1 MKRVVFILTLAF
13 VSMCAINTAK
23 AQNVITQETYEV
35 SVESQQIEDET
46 PLVEEVVV
54 IKEEVAVESTL
65 IGEEAPTVNHHHKS
79 TGGYKTG
86 LTSITPGQII
96 MILIALF
103 FFYLAITKRFE
114 PLLLLPLA
122 FGILI
127 ANIPGANLS
136 AYDVFVSNDPTTG
149 DPVERWGLLKFLYSG
164 ILNVIYPPMIFLCI
178 GSMTDFGPLIAN
190 PRTAFIGLGG
200 QLGIFVAFGGA
211 FFLLG
216 TDTGEGLPWLT
227 SVINGFDPSFVGFNL
242 GEAASIGIIGS
253 SDGPTSIFA
262 ASMMAP
268 QILSTVAIAA
278 FSYMALVPFIQPPI
292 MNLLTTEKERVV
304 VMPEPSK
311 VTKAQKIFF
320 PIILTII
327 VLLLVPA
334 AGTLVGMFMLGN
346 LIRESGVTGRFL
358 DTLQNA
364 FLNILTLLVAVS
376 IGSSARADYFL
387 TTTTLIVIFLGLIA
401 FAFGTVGGI
410 LIAKLLYYTTGGKVN
425 PLIGNS
431 GVSAMPMAA
440 RISQKLGQRYNPQNH
455 LLMHAMGPIVSS
467 TIASAIVAG
476 IFIALAAG

>member
-1 MKRVVFILTLAF
+1 MKRIVFILTLAF
-13 VSMCAINTAK
+13 VSMCATSIIK
-23 AQNVITQETYEV
+23 AQDIDIQKDNNESIITGLLAEEIQG
-35 SVESQQIEDET
+35 VEG
-46 PLVEEVVV
+46 
-54 IKEEVAVESTL
+54 VAVIENKAAATQSAGDKIESTSFL
-65 IGEEAPTVNHHHKS
+65 DYTIW
-79 TGGYKTG
+79 GYKVG
-86 LTSITPGQII
+86 LTSLTLGKAI
-96 MILIALF
+96 MILIAMF
-103 FFYLAITKRFE
+103 FFYLSIVNRFE

-136 AYDVFVSNDPTTG
+136 AYDFFTTSNPTTG
-149 DPVERWGLLKFLYSG
+149 ESVERLGLLNFLYGG
-164 ILNVIYPPMIFLCI
+164 IINVIYPPMIFLCI

-190 PRTAFIGLGG
+190 PRTALIGLGG

-216 TDTGEGLPWLT
+216 TDTGDGLPWLT
-227 SVINGFDPSFVGFNL
+227 SVIHSIDSNFVGFNL

-292 MNLLTTEKERVV
+292 MKMLTTDKERAV

-311 VTKAQKIFF
+311 VTKTQKIVF
-320 PIILTII
+320 PVVLTII

-346 LIRESGVTGRFL
+346 LIRESGVTGRYL

-364 FLNILTLLVAVS
+364 FLNILTLLVAIS

-387 TTTTLIVIFLGLIA
+387 TTTTIIVIVLGLIA

-410 LIAKLLYYTTGGKVN
+410 LIAKLLYITTGGKVN

-440 RISQKLGQRYNPQNH
+440 RISQKMGHYYNPQNH

-467 TIASAIVAG
+467 TILSAVVAG
-476 IFIALAAG
+476 LFIAFAVG

>member
-1 MKRVVFILTLAF
+1 MGKIIKMKRVAFILTFTF
-13 VSMCAINTAK
+13 VCMCTMNIAK
-23 AQNVITQETYEV
+23 AQNVVTPENYEISLV
-35 SVESQQIEDET
+35 NQQIDD
-46 PLVEEVVV
+46 
-54 IKEEVAVESTL
+54 S
-65 IGEEAPTVNHHHKS
+65 APSADKS

-86 LTSITPGQII
+86 LTSITHGQII

-103 FFYLAITKRFE
+103 FFYLSIAKRFE

-127 ANIPGANLS
+127 ANIPGAHLS
-136 AYDVFVSNDPTTG
+136 AYDFFVSSDPTSG
-149 DPVERWGLLKFLYSG
+149 LPVERPGLLNFLYSG

-190 PRTAFIGLGG
+190 PRTALIGLGG

-227 SVINGFDPSFVGFNL
+227 SVIHGFDPGFIGFNL

-262 ASMMAP
+262 SSMMAP

-292 MNLLTTEKERVV
+292 MRLLTTEKERMT

-320 PIILTII
+320 PIILAII

-334 AGTLVGMFMLGN
+334 AGTLIGMFMLGN
-346 LIRESGVTGRFL
+346 LIRESGVTGRYL
-358 DTLQNA
+358 GTLQNT
-364 FLNILTLLVAVS
+364 FLNILTLLVAIS

-401 FAFGTVGGI
+401 FAFGTVGGV

-425 PLIGNS
+425 PLIGYS

-440 RISQKLGQRYNPQNH
+440 RISQKLGQHYNPQNH

-476 IFIALAAG
+476 IFIALATG